1 MFQSILM
8 PVDLAAGSGW
18 ARQVKVACELARPSS
33 AQLHAL
39 VVVPDFGMAIV
50 GSYFDKSFEQSALS
64 KAQTE
69 IDDFAARE
77 VSSDVIC
84 QGHVAHGTIYD
95 EILNAADKLNCDA
108 IVVAAH
114 RPGFKDYLLGSN
126 AARVVR
132 HAKQSVVI
140 VRD

>member
-1 MFQSILM
+1 MFHSILL

-18 ARQVKVACELARPSS
+18 ARQVTVACELARPNS
-33 AQLHAL
+33 AKLHAL

-50 GSYFDKSFEQSALS
+50 GSYFDKSFEQKALADA
-64 KAQTE
+64 KAK
-69 IDDFAARE
+69 IDEFAQRE
-77 VSSDVIC
+77 TPSDVVC
-84 QGHVAHGTIYD
+84 EGHVAHGAIYD
-95 EILNAADKLNCDA
+95 EILNSADTLGCDA
-108 IVVAAH
+108 IVISAH

-132 HAKQSVVI
+132 HAKQSVVV